1 MPSDDEARNLAPRNR
16 SFWAYLGLVTAL
28 GLGLAGSALLHLRAD
43 DFDLMGAA
51 FYVAAGLLV
60 LLELRPLVTAGSP
73 DANGVSTSTAFVFAL
88 LLHWGLAP
96 ALLMMTIATI
106 LADVV
111 RRKAP
116 WRTAFN
122 VGQFAVSYAASSV
135 TLAVLGLHPSPQSP
149 VGATGGRLAPLSLA
163 WAVYFGGNA
172 GSVAPAPAW
181 PPRPFVPA
189 GCYDTFGGRGAAAGA
204 LTKGRSTRLISSH
217 VS

>member
-1 MPSDDEARNLAPRNR
+1 MPVSRTRHNGRYSPGRSCLPLPSLAAGGDMPSDDEARNLAPRNR
-16 SFWAYLGLVTAL
+16 SFWAYLGLVTAV
-28 GLGLAGSALLHLRAD
+28 GLGLVGSALLHLRAA

-60 LLELRPLVTAGSP
+60 LLELRPLVTDGSP

-106 LADVV
+106 LGDVV

-122 VGQFAVSYAASSV
+122 VGQFAVSYACAWKALV
-135 TLAVLGLHPSPQSP
+135 VLGVNPSSSHPVTITAGQLLPIL
-149 VGATGGRLAPLSLA
+149 LAG
-163 WAVYFGGNA
+163 AVYFAVN
-172 GSVAPAPAW
+172 
-181 PPRPFVPA
+181 
-189 GCYDTFGGRGAAAGA
+189 DA
-204 LTKGRSTRLISSH
+204 LVSQALSLRNRSSFR
-217 VS
+217 